1 MLLLA
6 TIMAFFAL
14 VMRIVAIEFRLSTL
28 EAFFR
33 KFVVV
38 NNSQPSQPTPPK
50 TELSGTQK
58 FPPVAEEAHSDVSA
72 DDLSEVGD
80 EVKMKENSDPLAAR
94 RDIERAFS
102 DDDNTP
108 SDDEEGPPVAP
119 EAQPTRSSRRR
130 AP

>member
-33 KFVVV
+33 KIVV
-38 NNSQPSQPTPPK
+38 NNSQPTPPK
-50 TELSGTQK
+50 TEPSGP

-72 DDLSEVGD
+72 DDLSDVGD
-80 EVKMKENSDPLAAR
+80 EVKVKGNSGPSAAR

-102 DDDNTP
+102 DDTP
-108 SDDEEGPPVAP
+108 PSDEEGPPAAP
-119 EAQPTRSSRRR
+119 EAQTTRTSSRRR
-130 AP
+130 TP